1 MEKVKLFVSQK
12 KVINHYTSYLK
23 NAVQTRSYEHIALT
37 RKKPMSTLEILFQ
50 QKPLFSIIARLEKT
64 FLRFPHLPSHLMEF
78 LLGILPAI
86 FFALGILHAA
96 IGALIIVTSS
106 RLLPLYET
114 NTLAVNP
121 IYLVIN
127 GMLAVS
133 AGIFMLLSFNE
144 ILHTTHSGWNRLLLI
159 NTISIVQSV
168 LSILFSPQV
177 FLGVVLYIFVTTYLT
192 FEFKPYFRNESE

>member
-1 MEKVKLFVSQK
+1 MNVLDV
-12 KVINHYTSYLK
+12 L
-23 NAVQTRSYEHIALT
+23 L
-37 RKKPMSTLEILFQ
+37 L
-50 QKPLFSIIARLEKT
+50 QKPLSSMLTRLEKE
-64 FLRFPHLPSHLMEF
+64 FRRFPHLPTHLMEF
-78 LLGILPAI
+78 LLEMLPAI

-96 IGALIIVTSS
+96 IGALIIVTST

-133 AGIFMLLSFNE
+133 AGIFMLLSFSE
-144 ILHTTHSGWNRLLLI
+144 ILNTTHSGWNRLLLI

-177 FLGVVLYIFVTTYLT
+177 FFGVLLYIFVTTYLT